1 MKPASLVSRHRI
13 KSAGT
18 KRMTSQ
24 QTLHAEEHP
33 TKQTPLLDRLIHV
46 DRTGRLETAGSR
58 EKRRNELLVELQ
70 EQKCRFPDPVA
81 EGTLHAHYHQFS
93 AGADP
98 LRQSFCA
105 ADRNSARSSW

>member
-1 MKPASLVSRHRI
+1 MKPAGLVSRNRI
-13 KSAGT
+13 KSTGT

-24 QTLHAEEHP
+24 QTPHAEKHP
-33 TKQTPLLDRLIHV
+33 TKQTPLLDRLVHV
-46 DRTGRLETAGSR
+46 DRTRRFKTAGSR

-70 EQKCRFPDPVA
+70 EQKSRFPDPLA
-81 EGTLHAHYHQFS
+81 EGPLHAHYHQFS

-98 LRQSFCA
+98 LRQSLCA